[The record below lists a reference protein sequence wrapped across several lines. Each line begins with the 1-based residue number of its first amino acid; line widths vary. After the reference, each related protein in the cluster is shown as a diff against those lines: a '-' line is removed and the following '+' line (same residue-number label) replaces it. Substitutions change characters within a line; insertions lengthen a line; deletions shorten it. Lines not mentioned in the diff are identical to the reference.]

1 MKFLIKNINLVS
13 SENIK
18 KLDVLVI
25 DRLIEKI
32 DSNIKI
38 SPEFKVIDGEGKFLF
53 PGLIDDQVHF
63 REPGLTHKGSIFTE
77 SRAAVAGGV
86 TSYFEMPN
94 TIPQTTTIDNLN
106 DKFKIASKNSL
117 ANYSFMFGGTNSNF
131 DQIKRLDFNQIP
143 AIKLFLGSSTGDML
157 IDNYD
162 VIENIMK
169 ISKVPVVV
177 HSEDESIIKNNLEKY
192 IKIYGED
199 IPVEI
204 HPLIRSEE
212 ACLKSTL
219 KIINLA
225 KKCKSRLHVFHLSTK
240 LESELFEKI
249 PIEDKNITSE
259 VCIHHLSFNDS
270 NYKEKG
276 SLIKWNPSIKTKSD
290 QDGLWSALNSDKID
304 IIATDHAPHTFTEK
318 QNKYLECPSG
328 GPLVQHSLIVMFEHF
343 LNKRITL
350 EKIVEKMCNNPATIF
365 KINKRGF
372 IKEGY
377 YADLAILDPKKSQT
391 ISSKNIFYKCGWS
404 PFEGKTFNST
414 VTHTFVN
421 GHLAFKRG
429 VINDS
434 KLGMKI
440 DFS

>member
-13 SENIK
+13 SEDIK

-318 QNKYLECPSG
+318 QKKYLECPSG
-328 GPLVQHSLIVMFEHF
+328 GPLVQHSLIIMFEHF
-343 LNKRITL
+343 LNKRISL

-414 VTHTFVN
+414 VTHTFDN

-429 VINDS
+429 IINDS

>member
-13 SENIK
+13 SENLK

-106 DKFKIASKNSL
+106 DKFKIASKNSI

-377 YADLAILDPKKSQT
+377 
-391 ISSKNIFYKCGWS
+391 
-404 PFEGKTFNST
+404 
-414 VTHTFVN
+414 
-421 GHLAFKRG
+421 
-429 VINDS
+429 
-434 KLGMKI
+434 
-440 DFS
+440 

>member
-13 SENIK
+13 SEDIK

-106 DKFKIASKNSL
+106 DKFKIASENSI

-192 IKIYGED
+192 IKIYG
-199 IPVEI
+199 
-204 HPLIRSEE
+204 
-212 ACLKSTL
+212 
-219 KIINLA
+219 
-225 KKCKSRLHVFHLSTK
+225 
-240 LESELFEKI
+240 
-249 PIEDKNITSE
+249 
-259 VCIHHLSFNDS
+259 
-270 NYKEKG
+270 
-276 SLIKWNPSIKTKSD
+276 
-290 QDGLWSALNSDKID
+290 
-304 IIATDHAPHTFTEK
+304 
-318 QNKYLECPSG
+318 
-328 GPLVQHSLIVMFEHF
+328 
-343 LNKRITL
+343 
-350 EKIVEKMCNNPATIF
+350 
-365 KINKRGF
+365 
-372 IKEGY
+372 
-377 YADLAILDPKKSQT
+377 
-391 ISSKNIFYKCGWS
+391 
-404 PFEGKTFNST
+404 
-414 VTHTFVN
+414 
-421 GHLAFKRG
+421 
-429 VINDS
+429 
-434 KLGMKI
+434 
-440 DFS
+440 